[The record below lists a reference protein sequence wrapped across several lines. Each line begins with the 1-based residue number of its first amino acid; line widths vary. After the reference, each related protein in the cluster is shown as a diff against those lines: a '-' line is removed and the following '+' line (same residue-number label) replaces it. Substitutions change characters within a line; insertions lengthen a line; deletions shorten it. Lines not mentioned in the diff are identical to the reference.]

1 MKRIW
6 VLPVQNRFKLILC
19 NRKHNFLSPA
29 EAAVVYKEKH
39 YVKWMSPD
47 GEGEWELVY
56 LIDSLD

>member
-1 MKRIW
+1 MKRIR

-29 EAAVVYKEKH
+29 EAAIVYKEKH

-47 GEGEWELVY
+47 GEGE
-56 LIDSLD
+56 